1 MYKIRRSCTLITHH
15 MLTVS
20 HRIIG
25 TSTCIFIQFVLWI
38 VFHFKCIFI
47 QFVGMW
53 NSRWWRN
60 EFIVKTLCRLLW
72 QLFGCNV
79 FQNVFF
85 FFSFIDSNQ
94 IGFLNI
100 VHIFLIG
107 PTFRTFF
114 MHRDF
119 RFMWILW
126 CWNYQFC
133 IPLKIKSRIR

>member
-1 MYKIRRSCTLITHH
+1 MYKIRRSCTLITHP

-85 FFSFIDSNQ
+85 FFSFIDSHQ

-100 VHIFLIG
+100 VGLHIFLILFVHFLCIA
-107 PTFRTFF
+107 TL
-114 MHRDF
+114 
-119 RFMWILW
+119 MWILW

-133 IPLKIKSRIR
+133 IPLKIKSRVR